1 MDKMITIRNAVES
14 DAKALLDIYAPYV
27 ENTAITFEYTVP
39 TEAEFQSR
47 IKKVQKRYPYLVAE
61 YDNKI
66 VGYAYASAFHERA
79 AYDWCVE
86 TSIYMEKTFRR
97 SGVGSGLYQTL
108 EAYLRQQGI
117 LNMYACIAYPETED
131 EYLTWDSVRF
141 HEKMGFKQTGM
152 FKQSGYKFNR
162 WYNSLWMEKMLG
174 VHSNDVKPEWV
185 KKYSE
190 IAN

>member
-1 MDKMITIRNAVES
+1 MDKIIIRNAVEA

-47 IKKVQKRYPYLVAE
+47 IEKVQKRYPYLVAE
-61 YDNKI
+61 CDNKI

-86 TSIYMEKTFRR
+86 TSIYMERTFRR
-97 SGVGSGLYQTL
+97 SGVGSRLYRTL
-108 EAYLRQQGI
+108 EDYLRQQGI

-131 EYLTWDSVRF
+131 EYLTWGSVRF

-152 FKQSGYKFNR
+152 FRQSGYKFNR
-162 WYNSLWMEKMLG
+162 WYNSLWMEKLLG
-174 VHSNDVKPEWV
+174 EHSNDVKAKRV

-190 IAN
+190 IAD

>member
-174 VHSNDVKPEWV
+174 VHSNDVKPERV